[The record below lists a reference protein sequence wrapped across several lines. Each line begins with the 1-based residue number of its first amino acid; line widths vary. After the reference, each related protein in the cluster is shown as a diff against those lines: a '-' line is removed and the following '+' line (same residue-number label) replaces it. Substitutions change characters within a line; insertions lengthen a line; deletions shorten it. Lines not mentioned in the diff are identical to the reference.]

1 MAHRQIISAPDIPE
15 HPQPFPTAVRV
26 GNVIFSSSISG
37 KEGRSGETSDDLE
50 SQVAQAFTNMRR
62 VVEEGGGSTG
72 DIGKVVVYL
81 RDRKHRDVMN
91 KEWIKMFPDE
101 NDRPVRH
108 TIATDLSGKL
118 QIQLEFI
125 AVVKDAG

>member
-1 MAHRQIISAPDIPE
+1 MAHRQIIAAPDIPE

-37 KEGRSGETSDDLE
+37 KEGNSGEASDDLE
-50 SQVAQAFTNMRR
+50 IQVARAFTNMRR

-81 RDRKHRDVMN
+81 RDRKHRDVVN

-101 NDRPVRH
+101 LDRPVRH
-108 TIATDLSGKL
+108 TVATELSGKL

-125 AVVKDAG
+125 AVVRDAG